1 MELIPAGPGDTES
14 AKQSRHAAETQVPLL
29 PPSSNPLLQLQDQ
42 LTASETPV
50 ASLLPF
56 PYSRASVS
64 SSSLSLSGTSSSSF
78 PISSDDLSPFSMTFT
93 PDSGQG
99 SDHKEHSKFWE
110 ARTQDSLHVNPN
122 SAIYQVCDLGPLWA
136 FSQILKQG

>member
-1 MELIPAGPGDTES
+1 MAPLQEI
-14 AKQSRHAAETQVPLL
+14 KQSLNTWN
-29 PPSSNPLLQLQDQ
+29 S
-42 LTASETPV
+42 
-50 ASLLPF
+50 SLLDLETLSLQSRAAMLLKR
-56 PYSRASVS
+56 SRASVS

-122 SAIYQVCDLGPLWA
+122 SAIYQLCDLGPLWA